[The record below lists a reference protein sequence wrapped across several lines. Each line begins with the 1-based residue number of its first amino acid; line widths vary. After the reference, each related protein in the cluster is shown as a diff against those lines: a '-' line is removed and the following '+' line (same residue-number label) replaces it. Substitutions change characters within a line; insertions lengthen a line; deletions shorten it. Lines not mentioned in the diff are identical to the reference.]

1 VILLDTHVW
10 IWWIEGNDSLRPS
23 LRDRIDSEPDLAIS
37 AISLVEVATKA
48 ARGTLQLTFP
58 LNEWMDTA
66 LNQAGIQLIPISPAV
81 AIEAANLPGDF
92 HKDPADRLIVAT
104 ARVHGVALAT
114 QDGTILQYPHVSL
127 LRP

>member
-1 VILLDTHVW
+1 MILLDTHVW